1 MVERGMYP
9 EKHTWGVVLSRVQD
23 GDQVEGVRGR
33 VSKWDTA
40 RTRSKGVWPVTR
52 HATRQ
57 TSRMVTRTGS
67 PGCRE
72 QAGEKVPELV
82 TNSVYRDINSSLLVM
97 TELEVEK
104 RFSEER

>member
-1 MVERGMYP
+1 MYP
-9 EKHTWGVVLSRVQD
+9 EKHTWGVVLSRVQE

-40 RTRSKGVWPVTR
+40 RTRSKGGLAGQQVAYEVDVQDGDQDGF
-52 HATRQ
+52 A
-57 TSRMVTRTGS
+57 GL
-67 PGCRE
+67 PG
-72 QAGEKVPELV
+72 AGRGKVPELV

-97 TELEVEK
+97 TELEVGN